1 VCASTPT
8 IEVAAVNRGT
18 NSRSSFWRSL
28 QIQRRVIHALLMR
41 EVITRFG
48 RENIGV
54 LWLIGEPMVFT
65 LGITALWSAAGMNH
79 GSSLPIVA
87 FAITGYSSVLMWRNS
102 VNRCNAGIQSNFNLL
117 YHRNVRVLDVFVTR
131 ILLEMAGATAS
142 FLVLATFFT
151 AIEWMELPADPL
163 LVVSGW
169 LMLAWFGAA
178 LAVLVG
184 AASAYS
190 ELVDRIWHPTAYLLF
205 PLSGAAYM
213 VDWLP
218 AKAQAVVLLLPMVH
232 GVEMLREGYFGHV
245 VRTHYDAVYMAQV
258 NLVLTLLGLL
268 LVRDAARRA
277 EAR

>member
-1 VCASTPT
+1 MNWGAAS
-8 IEVAAVNRGT
+8 RK
-18 NSRSSFWRSL
+18 SFWRSL

-65 LGITALWSAAGMNH
+65 LGITALWSAAGMSH
-79 GSSLPIVA
+79 GSTLPIVA

-151 AIEWMELPADPL
+151 AIEWMALPADPL
-163 LVVSGW
+163 LVLGGW
-169 LMLAWFGAA
+169 LMLAWFGTA
-178 LAVLVG
+178 LAILIG

-218 AKAQAVVLLLPMVH
+218 ANAQKVVLLLPMVH
-232 GVEMLREGYFGHV
+232 GVEMLREGYFGHI
-245 VRTHYDAVYMAQV
+245 VRTYYDTAYMAQV

>member
-1 VCASTPT
+1 MNRDAASR
-8 IEVAAVNRGT
+8 I
-18 NSRSSFWRSL
+18 SFWRSL

-54 LWLIGEPMVFT
+54 LWLIGEPMLFT

-79 GSSLPIVA
+79 GSTLPIVA

-102 VNRCNAGIQSNFNLL
+102 VNRCNAGIQSNLNLL

-163 LVVSGW
+163 LVLGGW

-178 LAVLVG
+178 LAILVG

-218 AKAQAVVLLLPMVH
+218 VKAQAVVLLLPMVH

-245 VRTHYDAVYMAQV
+245 VRTHYDAAYMAQV